1 MSLAESLSFYLSTAT
16 TASVTVS
23 TIEIIS
29 STATSTSTTTGA
41 LIIGGGVGVGGNLN
55 VGGNITVGGNPV
67 SASIPIAT
75 DNSSNLTFYPVFS
88 TVTSGALTTAT
99 ITTTKLTWNP
109 STGILSVVD
118 INTTSDLRQKT
129 NVQAIAD
136 AVSLLTQING
146 VSFDWLDS
154 GNHSYGVIAQQL
166 ETVLP
171 ELVSN
176 DQDGMKTVR
185 YLPLIAILIEAVKQ
199 LSIEIRT
206 LKNQ

>member
-1 MSLAESLSFYLSTAT
+1 MAKQQILTYDVQPGSAGTVLYSNGSAVSW
-16 TASVTVS
+16 VS
-23 TIEIIS
+23 TGSLGIS
-29 STATSTSTTTGA
+29 
-41 LIIGGGVGVGGNLN
+41 GGGGGAAAIN
-55 VGGNITVGGNPV
+55 VTND
-67 SASIPIAT
+67 A
-75 DNSSNLTFYPVFS
+75 SSNSTFYPIFS
-88 TVTSGALTTAT
+88 TISSGVLSTAT
-99 ITTTKLTWNP
+99 ITTSKLTWNP

-129 NVQAIAD
+129 NVQAITD

-171 ELVSN
+171 ELVSS